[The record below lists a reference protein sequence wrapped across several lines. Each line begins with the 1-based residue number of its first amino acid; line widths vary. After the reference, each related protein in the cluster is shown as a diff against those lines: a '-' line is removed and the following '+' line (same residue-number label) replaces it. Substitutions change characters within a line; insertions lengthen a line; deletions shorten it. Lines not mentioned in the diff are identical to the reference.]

1 MTFQEMMQFRAPEQP
16 VMNAA
21 NAVNNAFLWANRAL
35 DTTKEAVWID
45 FGLPFTSQF
54 IHEIA
59 HINLKR
65 LDAFGDILHEN
76 HLKQT
81 YPATPSLDE
90 LIGDMDKV
98 FEIVVTIIDEVDE
111 ALNNFIKAAS
121 GGRSNAMAL
130 AAETLQMENSADRTK
145 VLQAWKMWS
154 TGVANTSFDNWILH
168 LMDHD
173 GEADENDD

>member
-1 MTFQEMMQFRAPEQP
+1 MTFQEMMQFRAPEQT
-16 VMNAA
+16 VTNAA

-54 IHEIA
+54 IHDIA
-59 HINLKR
+59 HVNLER

-90 LIGDMDKV
+90 PIGDMEKV
-98 FEIVVTIIDEVDE
+98 FEIVVSIIDEVDE
-111 ALNNFIKAAS
+111 ALNDFIKVAS

-130 AAETLQMENSADRTK
+130 AAENLQMENSADRTK
-145 VLQAWKMWS
+145 VLEAWKMWS
-154 TGVANTSFDNWILH
+154 TGVAHTSFDNWILH
-168 LMDHD
+168 LMDD
-173 GEADENDD
+173 NGEAEGSDD